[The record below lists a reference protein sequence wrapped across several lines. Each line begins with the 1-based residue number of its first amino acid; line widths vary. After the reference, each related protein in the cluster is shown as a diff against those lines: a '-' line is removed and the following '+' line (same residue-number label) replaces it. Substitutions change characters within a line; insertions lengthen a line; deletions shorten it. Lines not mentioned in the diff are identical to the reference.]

1 MKIEPVISEKSM
13 RLAGEGKYT
22 FRVER
27 NMNKFQIR
35 ELIEKIFGVN
45 VTRIWTV
52 KVPGETKRTAK
63 GRKKI
68 ILPGKKAIVTLKEKE
83 KIDLFETKK

>member
-1 MKIEPVISEKSM
+1 M
-13 RLAGEGKYT
+13 
-22 FRVER
+22 
-27 NMNKFQIR
+27 
-35 ELIEKIFGVN
+35 
-45 VTRIWTV
+45 TRFLTV